1 MGEGLKKT
9 GKIALYIITPTV
21 ILLLVLVF
29 IWAYKKYK
37 KKKAVDT
44 KIVVDKKESTLSNV
58 ATKNDESSKAN
69 IERKSGVV
77 KEMKKEETIEPVE
90 KSENDDSKVIDDDN
104 INKKSINNK
113 K

>member
-37 KKKAVDT
+37 KKKANVD
-44 KIVVDKKESTLSNV
+44 KKVDKKESTLSDA
-58 ATKNDESSKAN
+58 ATKNESSKAHIEI

-77 KEMKKEETIEPVE
+77 KEIKKEEA
-90 KSENDDSKVIDDDN
+90 KAKDDDSKVIDDVKDE
-104 INKKSINNK
+104 NKDTKN
-113 K
+113 

>member
-37 KKKAVDT
+37 KKKANA
-44 KIVVDKKESTLSNV
+44 IIVDKKESTLSD
-58 ATKNDESSKAN
+58 ATTKNESSKAHIEL

-77 KEMKKEETIEPVE
+77 KEIKKEEPEEPEVA
-90 KSENDDSKVIDDDN
+90 KAKDDDSKVIDDVKDE
-104 INKKSINNK
+104 NKDTK